1 MGVDVGVSVGGN
13 VGNRIAVEAGT
24 SVNLGADVAGLL
36 PQALTIND
44 MTTSADQKNSNF
56 FIV

>member
-13 VGNRIAVEAGT
+13 VGNRIAVEAET

-36 PQALTIND
+36 PQALMIND
-44 MTTSADQKNSNF
+44 GTTSADQKNSIF